1 MDLIACCTT
10 LTRKAVIP
18 NLRFS
23 SKSLI
28 LPFQSQNKAELFMFS
43 KIIPLYI
50 KNYILSLHQQRT
62 SKMWIKAANSLVIR
76 QLNTFCSHIFS
87 SESGQF
93 IGLRPRIS
101 NDRYKMFLMFETTY
115 SI

>member
-1 MDLIACCTT
+1 MTCYD
-10 LTRKAVIP
+10 
-18 NLRFS
+18 NS
-23 SKSLI
+23 
-28 LPFQSQNKAELFMFS
+28 
-43 KIIPLYI
+43 LYI